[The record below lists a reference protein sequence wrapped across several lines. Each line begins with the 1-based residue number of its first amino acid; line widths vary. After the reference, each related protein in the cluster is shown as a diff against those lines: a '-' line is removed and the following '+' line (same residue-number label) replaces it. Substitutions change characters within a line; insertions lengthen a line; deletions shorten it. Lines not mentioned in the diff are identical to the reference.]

1 MNGVIMSNLHE
12 RSSVR
17 NGIVEI
23 ELNSWMEFVEF
34 CDFYWSQDF
43 GLYFRGQ
50 RDSSWG
56 LNTTLDRFSQTLD
69 RRCGGTY
76 KTLLGSFTKSLRG
89 RSNVA
94 KEIDRNEDEIW
105 AIGQHNGLAT
115 PLLDWTTAS
124 YIALFFA
131 FEEDTPSSTG
141 KRTIWAV
148 HKYIA
153 EEMEVFNENKTA
165 EDEFKFVDLITDHN
179 PRLLSQSGVFT
190 KQPIAFNFESW
201 IEERW
206 KGITDRP
213 VMFIVHLPDSE
224 RVRILTNLRQMN
236 IHHASIYPDV
246 IGAAKYAQHELS
258 LLDEKVKK
266 MDNLSLIDH
275 AHYSK

>member
-1 MNGVIMSNLHE
+1 MSNLHE

-17 NGIVEI
+17 NGIFEI

-89 RSNVA
+89 RSNVE
-94 KEIDRNEDEIW
+94 KVIDRNEDEIW

-153 EEMEVFNENKTA
+153 EEMEVFNKNKTA

-201 IEERW
+201 IEKRW

-213 VMFIVHLPDSE
+213 VMFKVHLPDSE

-236 IHHASIYPDV
+236 VHHASIYPDV
-246 IGAAKYAQHELS
+246 IGATKYAQHELS
-258 LLDEKVKK
+258 LLNEKVKK
-266 MDNLSLIDH
+266 MDNLSLNAH
-275 AHYSK
+275 VHYSK

>member
-1 MNGVIMSNLHE
+1 MSNLHE

-50 RDSSWG
+50 RDSNWG

-76 KTLLGSFTKSLRG
+76 KTLLSSFTKSLRG

-213 VMFIVHLPDSE
+213 VMFKVHLPDSE

-236 IHHASIYPDV
+236 VHHTSIYPDV

-258 LLDEKVKK
+258 LLNEKVKK

>member
-1 MNGVIMSNLHE
+1 MNGVVMSNLHE
-12 RSSVR
+12 RSNGR

-23 ELNSWMEFVEF
+23 DLNSWLEFVEF
-34 CDFYWSQDF
+34 CDCYWSQNF

-69 RRCGGTY
+69 SRCSGTY
-76 KTLLGSFTKSLRG
+76 ETLLGDFTRSLRG
-89 RSNVA
+89 RSNVV
-94 KEIDRNEDEIW
+94 KKIESNEDEIW

-131 FEEDTPSSTG
+131 FEEDAPSSTG
-141 KRTIWAV
+141 KRTVWAV

-153 EEMEVFNENKTA
+153 EEMEVFNQNKTA
-165 EDEFKFVDLITDHN
+165 QEEFKFVNLITDHN

-190 KQPIAFNFESW
+190 KQPIGLNFESW

-206 KGITDRP
+206 EGITDKP
-213 VMFIVHLPDSE
+213 VMFKIHLPDVE
-224 RVRILTNLRQMN
+224 RVRVLTNLRQMN
-236 IHHASIYPDV
+236 VHHASIYPDL

-258 LLDEKVKK
+258 LLNEKVKC
-266 MDNLSLIDH
+266 MDTFSLMNH
-275 AHYSK
+275 ANYSK